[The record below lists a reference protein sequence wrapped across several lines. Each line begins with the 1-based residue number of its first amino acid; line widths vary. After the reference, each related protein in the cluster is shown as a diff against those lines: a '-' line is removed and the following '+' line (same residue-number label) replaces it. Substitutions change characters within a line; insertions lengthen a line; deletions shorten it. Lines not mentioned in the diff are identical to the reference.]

1 MMVAARQPSNCSL
14 HNELQGLV
22 LVISLLL
29 DQVWKL
35 LNAANLSID
44 STDEHRCTSRMVMD
58 EHRCISWKIL
68 PPLEPRIHAK

>member
-1 MMVAARQPSNCSL
+1 MVAARHPSNCSL
-14 HNELQGLV
+14 HNGLQGLV

-44 STDEHRCTSRMVMD
+44 SIDEHRYISRMIIK
-58 EHRCISWKIL
+58 E
-68 PPLEPRIHAK
+68 LEPAKHVWCDWTMEDL